1 MADRSAEHRDF
12 FISRAGENAA
22 VAIRTAE
29 TLKLAAT
36 LGFLPL
42 ALDHAAADCRR
53 TGIAFDRYRGLAAE
67 LIRDVP
73 RGADYAEETPV
84 FATFELAIRKAAGTC
99 PAAET
104 LHSWVPDMR

>member
-1 MADRSAEHRDF
+1 MRRPLSQFGPRSPGR
-12 FISRAGENAA
+12 R
-22 VAIRTAE
+22 
-29 TLKLAAT
+29 AAT

-99 PAAET
+99 AGSGDAA
-104 LHSWVPDMR
+104 